1 MKLICA
7 VVLFAL
13 TADVASAQLTVG
25 QKAADFQAVA
35 GLYAKLYAP
44 YEWKRDVLGFDLLNV
59 APWLER
65 IIATKDDLDFYE
77 IVSEYVSR
85 LNDAH
90 DTYLLP
96 SNFVATLNF
105 SVDLYDGNRLLVDS
119 INRGRLPAV
128 QFPFATGYQLVSIDG
143 QDATI
148 LLQSFLRYEI
158 AANPRTTA
166 RFAATLLTTRPQQLM
181 PHATSLSGNATVI
194 FRRPDSRL
202 ETYQI
207 PWTTSGIPL
216 TTVGTYVTPGITGAQ
231 ILAEAYQ
238 MPWTTSGIP
247 LRTVGT
253 DVTPGITGAQ
263 VLADSSEEIPA
274 YLGPLIRLQNCRIP
288 HRAVLNFGSLTPVFL
303 ASLPPSFVRRLGGGP
318 ADAFFSGVF
327 EAAGLRIGFIRIP
340 SYSPA
345 NSAVALA
352 AFQGEMAYFQGNT
365 DGLVIDTMRNPGGQ
379 LSYVNQLLSLVMP
392 TQWRA
397 MGFEVRATSSWV
409 ASISS
414 ALEAAKAAGAPQNIL
429 DLYETIKS
437 AIVDANARLR
447 GRTEPIPL
455 DDVVLERPPARTSQG
470 NLLAYTKPLIVL
482 IDELSASA
490 AEVFAAG
497 IRDNARGPLVG
508 WRTMGAGGSVT
519 AWTAGS
525 YSLGVTTVTQSLMNR
540 GEKVLPPYVENIGV
554 FPTWPVDYMTSAN
567 LSQSGKPFVDAF
579 VASIVNH
586 ILQGR

>member
-7 VVLFAL
+7 VVLFTL

-65 IIATKDDLDFYE
+65 IVATKDDLDFYE

-90 DTYLLP
+90 DTYQLP

-119 INRGRLPAV
+119 INRARLPAA

-148 LLQSFLRYEI
+148 LLQSLLRYEI
-158 AANPRTTA
+158 AANPKSTA

-181 PHATSLSGNATVI
+181 PHATSVSGNASVI
-194 FRRPDSRL
+194 FRRPDSQL

-231 ILAEAYQ
+231 
-238 MPWTTSGIP
+238 
-247 LRTVGT
+247 
-253 DVTPGITGAQ
+253 
-263 VLADSSEEIPA
+263 VLADSSEAIPE

-288 HRAVLNFGSLTPVFL
+288 YRAVLNFGSLTPVFS
-303 ASLPPSFVRRLGGGP
+303 ASLPSSFVRRLGGGP

-340 SYSPA
+340 NFSPA
-345 NSAVALA
+345 NSAAAVAV
-352 AFQGEMAYFQGNT
+352 FQGEMAYFQANT

-392 TQWRA
+392 AQWRA
-397 MGFEVRATSSWV
+397 MGFELRATSSWV

-525 YSLGVTTVTQSLMNR
+525 YSLGVTTVTESLMNR
-540 GEKVLPPYVENIGV
+540 GDRVLPPYVENIGV
-554 FPTWPVDYMTSAN
+554 FPTWPIDYMTSAN
-567 LSQSGKPFVDAF
+567 LSQSGRPFVDAF
-579 VASIVNH
+579 VASIVNY
-586 ILQGR
+586 ILEGR